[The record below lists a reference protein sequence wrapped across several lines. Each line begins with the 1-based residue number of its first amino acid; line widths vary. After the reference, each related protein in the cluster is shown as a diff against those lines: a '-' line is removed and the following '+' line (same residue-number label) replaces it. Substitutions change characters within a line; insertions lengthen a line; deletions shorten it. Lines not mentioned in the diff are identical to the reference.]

1 MMRHKLS
8 RGNSKGKQQGGGKL
22 EPGKQQ
28 MKSSS
33 SSRRRESHLG
43 KAWMGKREAHLGS
56 LVTSI
61 RRPTTLK
68 NTSFGIAH
76 FCAQQVRLGQVTT
89 TGYDPKTLLGNCGK
103 LQNPK
108 KRVLKTPLHSRAR
121 PRGPIGFL
129 NVKKVV
135 KVDTYD
141 KESDHSYKAVRT
153 CPQKSDG
160 Q

>member
-43 KAWMGKREAHLGS
+43 KAWMRKREAHLGS

-76 FCAQQVRLGQVTT
+76 FCAQ
-89 TGYDPKTLLGNCGK
+89 
-103 LQNPK
+103 
-108 KRVLKTPLHSRAR
+108 
-121 PRGPIGFL
+121 
-129 NVKKVV
+129 
-135 KVDTYD
+135 
-141 KESDHSYKAVRT
+141 
-153 CPQKSDG
+153 
-160 Q
+160 

>member
-56 LVTSI
+56 LLTS
-61 RRPTTLK
+61 
-68 NTSFGIAH
+68 
-76 FCAQQVRLGQVTT
+76 
-89 TGYDPKTLLGNCGK
+89 
-103 LQNPK
+103 
-108 KRVLKTPLHSRAR
+108 VLYLEPGGRQEYIFWNRTFLCT
-121 PRGPIGFL
+121 IG
-129 NVKKVV
+129 
-135 KVDTYD
+135 
-141 KESDHSYKAVRT
+141 
-153 CPQKSDG
+153 
-160 Q
+160 